1 MCLKSEQ
8 TGVEAR
14 ERRESGGVR
23 VGLPKIRNPKFE
35 VRNKLE
41 IRIQKPSPC
50 GKTRMDKAH
59 PTHRT
64 FRINSLYLHNN
75 GKTSDGCTWDLEHCW
90 GALLREGKV
99 AEVGG
104 IDEAFESYEA

>member
-1 MCLKSEQ
+1 
-8 TGVEAR
+8 
-14 ERRESGGVR
+14 
-23 VGLPKIRNPKFE
+23 
-35 VRNKLE
+35 
-41 IRIQKPSPC
+41 
-50 GKTRMDKAH
+50 MDKAH
-59 PTHRT
+59 PTNRT